1 MSSSGAD
8 PEAHANA
15 GSIRVVAR
23 GWEPDRYLAALLAP
37 ADVRD
42 DLLALAAFSGELRHV
57 CGRATE
63 PAIDQIRLQWWREAI
78 HALSTGQA
86 SGHPI
91 GEALGRAMRRHG
103 LPAAMLEGVIDA
115 RDFDLQGLPLADEAA
130 LADYMQR
137 SEGGLFALAL
147 RIVGAGGTSA
157 AEDAARV
164 AGLAYG
170 ITLAL
175 TLASWPGGSERGGPG
190 LFPSGPGDQA
200 GKASHWRS
208 VARRHLA
215 EARERA
221 GGLGPRALPAFLP
234 LVMVEPYLRVLE
246 RHADPLSPAPQ
257 LTPIGRVWR
266 IWRAHLRRRV

>member
-1 MSSSGAD
+1 MSSPGAG
-8 PEAHANA
+8 PEAHGNA
-15 GSIRVVAR
+15 GSIRDVAR

-57 CGRATE
+57 RDSVTE
-63 PAIDQIRLQWWREAI
+63 PAIGQIRLQWWREAI
-78 HALSTGQA
+78 DALSAGQA

-91 GEALGRAMRRHG
+91 GEALGRTMRRHG
-103 LPAAMLEGVIDA
+103 LPAAMLVGVVGA

-147 RIVGAGGTSA
+147 RIVGAGGTS
-157 AEDAARV
+157 ETEEVARA

-170 ITLAL
+170 VTLAL
-175 TLASWPGGSERGGPG
+175 TLASRPAERERGGPG
-190 LFPSGPGDQA
+190 LLPSGPEDQA
-200 GKASHWRS
+200 ERAIYWRS
-208 VARRHLA
+208 VARRYLG

-221 GGLGPRALPAFLP
+221 GGLGPRALPALLP
-234 LVMVEPYLRVLE
+234 LAMVEPYLRVLE
-246 RHADPLSPAPQ
+246 RHADPRVPGAQ

-266 IWRAHLRRRV
+266 IWRAYLRRRV